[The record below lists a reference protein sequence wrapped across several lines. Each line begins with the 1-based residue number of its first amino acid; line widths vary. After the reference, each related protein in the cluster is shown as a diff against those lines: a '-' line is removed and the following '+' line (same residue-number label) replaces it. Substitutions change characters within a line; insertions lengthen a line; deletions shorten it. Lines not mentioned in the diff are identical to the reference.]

1 MMTKKNL
8 ISSFIGSIKTGRKKK
23 KVLYKTRT
31 DFNDITVTKKGNFVT
46 LWSPANVRQTEI
58 DLTNPTLPRLEY
70 AKHTYLSL
78 GFCPNPKSILI
89 MGLGGGALPIMFYHT
104 CPDTSIDV
112 VEIDPEIP
120 IIAKKYFNF
129 FVDSRLELFSDDAFL
144 YIQNANKKYDII
156 MMDAYIGRKQHRPLT
171 TTEFFMEIKDRLT
184 PKGLLTANLMTKNK
198 THFETMK
205 SRIESVFNQLWYIPG
220 ETSTNAVAF
229 AAKEKISKSQLLSNI
244 KELQVPIP
252 NGIQLKKL
260 VEKIVK

>member
-1 MMTKKNL
+1 MLSPIIQL
-8 ISSFIGSIKTGRKKK
+8 IRNPSKKK

-31 DFNDITVTKKGNFVT
+31 DFNDITVTRKGDIVT

-58 DLTNPTLPRLEY
+58 DLNNPTLPRLEY

-78 GFCPNPKSILI
+78 GFCPNPKTILI

-104 CPDTSIDV
+104 CPNTSIDV

-129 FVDSRLELFSDDAFL
+129 FVDSRLELFLDDAFL
-144 YIQNANKKYDII
+144 FIKNTNKRYDII

-184 PKGLLTANLMTKNK
+184 PRGLLAANLMTKNK

-205 SRIESVFNQLWYIPG
+205 SRIESIFNDLWYIPG
-220 ETSTNAVAF
+220 ETSTNAVVF
-229 AAKEKISKSQLLSNI
+229 AAKEKISKTQLLSNI
-244 KELQVPIP
+244 KELQVSIP
-252 NGIQLKKL
+252 NEIQLKKL